1 MTSVLNKLLE
11 IVACGLGAVAG
22 PLLAPWRARREA
34 KARIIAAQADAT
46 VLEIR
51 VNAHVKA
58 RELAATGG
66 AAPEGR
72 A

>member
-11 IVACGLGAVAG
+11 IVACALGAVAG
-22 PLLAPWRARREA
+22 PLLAPWRARSEA
-34 KARIIAAQADAT
+34 KAKIIAAQADAR

-51 VNAHVKA
+51 IKAHVKA

-66 AAPEGR
+66 GAPEG
-72 A
+72 